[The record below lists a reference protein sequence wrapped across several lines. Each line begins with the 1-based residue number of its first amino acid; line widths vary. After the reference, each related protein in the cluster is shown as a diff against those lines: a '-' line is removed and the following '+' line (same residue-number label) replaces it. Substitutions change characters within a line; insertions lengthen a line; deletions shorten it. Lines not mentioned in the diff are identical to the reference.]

1 MNMLIDILNRLTALA
16 VKRKDDK
23 TSLRSSF
30 VAFIAL
36 RYLFLFIKKTSNASE
51 ARRSDI
57 TCFGVGV
64 ADTYINQLNEKTK

>member
-1 MNMLIDILNRLTALA
+1 
-16 VKRKDDK
+16 
-23 TSLRSSF
+23 
-30 VAFIAL
+30 
-36 RYLFLFIKKTSNASE
+36 LFIKKTSNASE